1 MPLTSEIARIDQRSE
16 VAGGQVLATK
26 LHVLQ
31 LESIKAKLGDKWE
44 RLSGLVHKLFEKS
57 LRDVQGPR
65 DHFLLVD
72 EMSYVVTFH
81 ALSAQEA
88 NVACISVAKKVCEL
102 LFGSDV
108 GDIAVRG
115 LVGMVPAELLQ
126 KNPADSAR
134 ISEILE
140 RDGHE
145 IVVTSKSL
153 GATQPVEEPAK
164 SQARMQWQPL
174 DKIGNAHGQAALAG
188 ASLGFFPVWD
198 LKNRKSASLFFTAFS
213 GQQKSQLSVRRA
225 ASGAS
230 ESQIVETEISLLNGA
245 AAYALRVHA
254 AQKLCAVGVG
264 VSYETLSGFHS
275 RIRYITALKSVQTV
289 QTCPLLLRVE
299 HVPDGTPMG
308 RLAEIIAMLNVPN
321 VRVILDFE
329 SLRCLPEFEVR
340 LGAVGLGG
348 SLRNCDTNMMAI
360 TVNKLAR
367 RATEQ
372 RAFSFLHDIDNEECL
387 SAALQSGIR
396 FGSGHAICPEHFYRG
411 EEKVP
416 DFPLTF

>member
-1 MPLTSEIARIDQRSE
+1 MTIAADIAWMDQRGD
-16 VAGGQVLATK
+16 VNGGQVLATK

-57 LRDVQGPR
+57 LRDVQGPA
-65 DHFLLVD
+65 DHFILSD
-72 EMSYVVTFH
+72 EMSYIVTFH
-81 ALSAQEA
+81 DLSVEEA
-88 NVACISVAKKVCEL
+88 NLACVSVAKKVCEL

-108 GDIAVRG
+108 ADIAVRG

-126 KNPADSAR
+126 NNPADSAKVA
-134 ISEILE
+134 EILE
-140 RDGHE
+140 RRGQE
-145 IVVTSKSL
+145 IVVTPKSVN
-153 GATQPVEEPAK
+153 APRSVEETVKDHAGL
-164 SQARMQWQPL
+164 QWQPI
-174 DKIGNAHGQAALAG
+174 DRINNAHGQAALAG
-188 ASLGFFPVWD
+188 TSLGFFPVWD
-198 LKNRKSASLFFTAFS
+198 LKNRKSASLFFTPFS
-213 GQQKSQLSVRRA
+213 GQQKSQLSIRRA
-225 ASGAS
+225 INGAG

-245 AAYALRVHA
+245 AAYAHRAHA

-264 VSYETLSGFHS
+264 VSYGTLSGFHS
-275 RIRYITALKSVQTV
+275 RIRYIGALKALQTL

-308 RLAEIIAMLNVPN
+308 RLAEIIAMLHVPN
-321 VRVILDFE
+321 VRIILDFE

-348 SLRNCDTNMMAI
+348 SLRNCDTNMMAVTI
-360 TVNKLAR
+360 SKLAR

-372 RAFSFLHDIDNEECL
+372 RAFAFLHDIDNNDCL
-387 SAALQSGIR
+387 SAALQGGIR
-396 FGSGHAICPEHFYRG
+396 FGSGHAIKSSHFYSG
-411 EEKVP
+411 QEKVP